1 MSAHTKQADEHRCF
15 ADNARGRNRG
25 DTREIA
31 PYSKLPSLYVSLEH
45 VEFANDPVRECTI
58 YLYIEQVSRLDRN
71 GSVAEHR
78 CPAAGKGHFRLER
91 ASCSIS

>member
-31 PYSKLPSLYVSLEH
+31 PYSELPSLYVSLERF
-45 VEFANDPVRECTI
+45 EFANDPVCVHIIRG
-58 YLYIEQVSRLDRN
+58 LEQN
-71 GSVAEHR
+71 GLVAEHR